1 MAQAIVR
8 EFNMEDL
15 LMLERAQIFHNAFIV
30 DDADFIA
37 AFPHLAL
44 PFATDFQTA
53 IDEADAIP
61 SGSEVDAEIAVV
73 TEELNNLLPLG
84 QKALQKLFTYANVAF
99 NSKAKVNLFGKNK
112 YEKARTS
119 DLRMKELLEQAN
131 RQAEVAVYKT
141 ALLAAGYTQ
150 ADIDE
155 LKTISDD
162 IDAKNALQEDML
174 SSRGDKSEARIIAY
188 NKVWGF
194 MKQINIASKVVF
206 VDNPAKI
213 ELYLLYPTHHTSLGK
228 VQNLTAVFEGAPVP
242 NGVLNWDFVFGG
254 IDYEIQRSDVP
265 VGQPPG
271 TFVDLITVQNN
282 TYTDFVGGGQ
292 TFYYRVRAKN
302 ASLTGAWSDIAQMDT

>member
-1 MAQAIVR
+1 MANSIER
-8 EFNMEDL
+8 EYDLEDL
-15 LMLERAQIFHNAFIV
+15 VMLERAQIFHNAFVI
-30 DDADFIA
+30 DDAEFIA
-37 AFPHLAL
+37 AFPHLAA
-44 PFATDFQTA
+44 PFAANFQAA
-53 IDEADAIP
+53 IDAADAIP
-61 SGSEVDAEIAVV
+61 SGSEVDAQITVV
-73 TEELNNLLPLG
+73 TEQLNNKMVEG
-84 QKALQKLFTYANVAF
+84 QKALQKLFTYVELAF
-99 NSKAKVNLFGKNK
+99 DTKNMLNAFGKPK

-131 RQAEVAVYKT
+131 RNAEVAENKA
-141 ALLAAGYTQ
+141 ALIAAGYTQ
-150 ADIDE
+150 ADIDG
-155 LKTISDD
+155 LLTICDE
-162 IDAKNALQEDML
+162 IDAKNAQQEDM
-174 SSRGDKSEARIIAY
+174 KSDRIIKSGVRITAY
-188 NKVWGF
+188 NAVWGF
-194 MKQINIASKVVF
+194 MKQINKASKVVF

-213 ELYLLYPTHHTSLGK
+213 EFYLLYPTHHTSLGK

>member
-1 MAQAIVR
+1 MAKDIVR
-8 EFNMEDL
+8 EFTMEDL
-15 LMLERAQIFHNAFIV
+15 VMLERAQVFHNAFLT
-30 DDADFIA
+30 DEGSFTA
-37 AFPHLAL
+37 AFPHLMA
-44 PFATDFQTA
+44 PFAADFQTA

-73 TEELNNLLPLG
+73 TEELNDLLPLG

-119 DLRMKELLEQAN
+119 DLRMKELLEQAH
-131 RQAEVAVYKT
+131 RQAEVADYKT

-155 LKTISDD
+155 LQTISDD

-194 MKQINIASKVVF
+194 MKQINTASKVVF

-213 ELYLLYPTHHTSLGK
+213 ELYLLYPTHHSNLSK
-228 VQNLTAVFEGAPVP
+228 VQNLTAVFEGVPVP
-242 NGVLNWDFVFGG
+242 NGVLNWSFVFGG

-265 VGQPPG
+265 LGQPPG
-271 TFVDLITVQNN
+271 TFIPIVTVQNN
-282 TYTDFVGGGQ
+282 SYEDIVGGGQ
-292 TFYYRVRAKN
+292 TYYYRVRAKN
-302 ASLTGAWSDIAQMDT
+302 GSLTGAWSDVAQMDT